1 MDPVVTDNDLVQR
14 KVEQAVLE
22 IDKILRT
29 NEIHIELL
37 GIDPAGVVRVLV
49 SGDCPTC
56 GNSMMTLER
65 GIERMIREQV
75 PEVKQ
80 VVISRPLAS

>member
-1 MDPVVTDNDLVQR
+1 MTDNDLVQQKLER
-14 KVEQAVLE
+14 AVLE
-22 IDKILRT
+22 IDRILRS
-29 NEIHIELL
+29 NETHIELL
-37 GIDPAGVVRVLV
+37 GYDRTGVVRVLI

-80 VVISRPLAS
+80 VVISRPPAS

>member
-1 MDPVVTDNDLVQR
+1 MTENDPVQR

-22 IDKILRT
+22 VDRILRT
-29 NEIHIELL
+29 SQTHIEFLEMDPG
-37 GIDPAGVVRVLV
+37 GIVRVLV

-80 VVISRPLAS
+80 VVISRPPAS